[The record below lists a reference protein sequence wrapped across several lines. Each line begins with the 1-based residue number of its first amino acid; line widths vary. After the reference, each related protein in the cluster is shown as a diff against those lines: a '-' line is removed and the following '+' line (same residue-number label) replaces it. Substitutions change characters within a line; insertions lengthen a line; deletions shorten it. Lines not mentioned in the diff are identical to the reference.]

1 MCLKKD
7 NEDDWFNVSLVLA
20 PSKHMIFDDF
30 LLILLSHWVDE
41 CLKDN
46 LQTAKLAQWQLKKND

>member
-1 MCLKKD
+1 
-7 NEDDWFNVSLVLA
+7 
-20 PSKHMIFDDF
+20 MIFDDF

-46 LQTAKLAQWQLKKND
+46 LQTAKLAQLQLKKKWLDKHTSKGLKEIDYEHGVQFSFN